1 MKASEAKQESLQKI
15 RFEAKATFNEKPA
28 KLKNKQL
35 YLRLNEL
42 VMSKVTPLFSQ
53 ESTAIFNEQQ
63 QVFFFPRFEFT
74 SDISRSSLPVPQKT
88 FLIEIFEVDP
98 KNKQKKKFV
107 GKTQFLMRDALK
119 KGHTGKMTLFILDEK
134 NRFMGRFEVS

>member
-98 KNKQKKKFV
+98 KNKQKKKCGGSDGWVWGVRPPDIKFKRSA
-107 GKTQFLMRDALK
+107 GEGMR
-119 KGHTGKMTLFILDEK
+119 
-134 NRFMGRFEVS
+134 GRAKYNEIK